1 MDNRHNH
8 GYDEFVEHSPLKK
21 DIRTMIKNRTRLLF
35 KNIAEI
41 VGGDGMAVV
50 TLTDTDCKRALTM
63 VCDNQIKQQIG
74 LRNNT
79 DFKKRCNLLPEVL
92 VSLLS
97 ESIGLARYEI
107 EIYDIDNGEY
117 KTVITD
123 TEDLS
128 QYRIRLSDAILLTRV
143 CPIPLYISNELMHR
157 QSVPYRDDT
166 DKMSIPINVLDTDKL
181 KKELQRAVDEENYRL
196 ASIING
202 ELRNRKAKTDT
213 QQEGQEP

>member
-1 MDNRHNH
+1 M
-8 GYDEFVEHSPLKK
+8 L
-21 DIRTMIKNRTRLLF
+21 KNRTRLLF

-50 TLTDTDCKRALTM
+50 TLTDTDGKRAITA
-63 VCDNQIKQQIG
+63 VCDSQIKQQIG

-79 DFKKRCNLLPEVL
+79 AFRTRSHLLPEVL

-143 CPIPLYISNELMHR
+143 SPIPLYISTELMRR
-157 QSVPYRDDT
+157 QSVPNSDDT
-166 DKMSIPINVLDTDKL
+166 DKMSIPINVLDTAKL
-181 KKELQRAVDEENYRL
+181 KEELQRAINAENYRL

-202 ELRNRKAKTDT
+202 ELRSRQAETDA
-213 QQEGQEP
+213 QEAQD

>member
-1 MDNRHNH
+1 MFN
-8 GYDEFVEHSPLKK
+8 S
-21 DIRTMIKNRTRLLF
+21 
-35 KNIAEI
+35 IAEI
-41 VGGDGMAVV
+41 VGGDGLAVI
-50 TLTDTDCKRALTM
+50 TLTDADETRALTM
-63 VCDNQIKQQIG
+63 VCDSVVKQQIS

-79 DFKKRCNLLPEVL
+79 EPKKRSHLLPEVL

-128 QYRIRLSDAILLTRV
+128 QYRIRLSDAILLSRIF
-143 CPIPLYISNELMHR
+143 PIPIYISNELMHR
-157 QSVPYRDDT
+157 QSVPYREGT
-166 DKMSIPINVLDTDKL
+166 VKMPIPINVLTTNKL
-181 KKELQRAVDEENYRL
+181 KEELQRAIDEENYRL

-202 ELRNRKAKTDT
+202 ELRSRESE
-213 QQEGQEP
+213 EGQVEEGKQP

>member
-1 MDNRHNH
+1 M
-8 GYDEFVEHSPLKK
+8 
-21 DIRTMIKNRTRLLF
+21 IRNRTRLVF
-35 KNIAEI
+35 KGIAEI
-41 VGGDGMAVV
+41 VGGDGMAVI
-50 TLTDTDCKRALTM
+50 TLADTGGKRALTV
-63 VCDNQIKQQIG
+63 VCDSVVKQQIG

-79 DFKKRCNLLPEVL
+79 EPRKRSHLLPEVL

-128 QYRIRLSDAILLTRV
+128 QYRIRLSDAILLSRV

-157 QSVPYRDDT
+157 QSVPYREGT
-166 DKMSIPINVLDTDKL
+166 DKMSIPINVLTTDKL
-181 KKELQRAVDEENYRL
+181 KEELQRAIAEENYRL

-202 ELRNRKAKTDT
+202 ELRNRKAGTGLAE
-213 QQEGQEP
+213 EGKEP